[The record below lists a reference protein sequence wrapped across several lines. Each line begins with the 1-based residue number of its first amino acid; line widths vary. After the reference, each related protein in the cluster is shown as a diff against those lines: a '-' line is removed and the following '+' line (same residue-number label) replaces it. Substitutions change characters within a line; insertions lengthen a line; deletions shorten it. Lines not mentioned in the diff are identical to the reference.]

1 MTNSAKSGYID
12 PLAGEAPEKRIAVN
26 FSGELYDT
34 LMDISR
40 RRGKN
45 VSDTIRAAITL
56 QKFIEDA
63 RRDGYHVLLERDGT
77 VKELVTL

>member
-1 MTNSAKSGYID
+1 MTSNAKSNYIN
-12 PLAGEAPEKRIAVN
+12 PLAGETTEKRIAVN

-34 LMDISR
+34 LMEVSR
-40 RRGKN
+40 LRGKN

-63 RRDGYHVLLERDGT
+63 RRDGYHVLLERNGT